1 MSASDYEGLD
11 DEGEFGLQLM
21 AYSEDHIALAAE
33 YALGTLDADERAQVA
48 AMMLVD
54 QEFAAVVQ
62 AWEFRLGVLN
72 QMVGTI
78 EPRPIVWENI
88 RAEIART
95 ESSHDAPAAPP
106 VLSDAPLPESY
117 SSEPPSSEP
126 SAPESPAPDSPS
138 PESPAHEP
146 PMLDMQ
152 QPAPLE
158 SGSDAIPI
166 FPPQFVPQTHAP
178 DRSIV
183 PPTPAPVV
191 DDTNVIRLESRVKR
205 WRSIASAVG
214 ALAAALLVT
223 LSLQIFL
230 PDALPGA
237 LRPAPRIQTVEV
249 KTPAAPLSSPAQYV
263 ALLQGQSGGPAFI
276 LTIDGATKNFTVRKV
291 GATPEPGKSFEL
303 WLISDRLPRP
313 RSLGVIGS
321 GDFTARPV
329 LAGYDADVVN
339 GATYAVTVEQ
349 SGGSPNGQPTS
360 APVFSGKLI
369 ETVPPSQPQ
378 APAKK

>member
-1 MSASDYEGLD
+1 
-11 DEGEFGLQLM
+11 M

-33 YALGTLDADERAQVA
+33 YALGTLDADERAQVVTMMA
-48 AMMLVD
+48 AD
-54 QEFAAVVQ
+54 PEFAAIVQ
-62 AWEFRLGVLN
+62 AWEFRLGALN

-88 RAEIART
+88 RREIARST
-95 ESSHDAPAAPP
+95 SSQDSLQEPP
-106 VLSDAPLPESY
+106 VLSDAPLPPPPLPES
-117 SSEPPSSEP
+117 SSLEPSLPEPPSLDVPRQETT
-126 SAPESPAPDSPS
+126 PAD
-138 PESPAHEP
+138 
-146 PMLDMQ
+146 
-152 QPAPLE
+152 
-158 SGSDAIPI
+158 SDAIPD
-166 FPPQFVPQTHAP
+166 FVPQFVPQTHAP
-178 DRSIV
+178 DPRIV
-183 PPTPAPVV
+183 PVTQAPIVDNSNVV
-191 DDTNVIRLESRVKR
+191 YLKSRVKR
-205 WRSIASAVG
+205 WRAIASAVG

-223 LSLQIFL
+223 LSLQIFS

-249 KTPAAPLSSPAQYV
+249 RTPAVPLSAPAQYV

-276 LTIDGATKNFTVRKV
+276 LTVDGATKNFTVRKV

-303 WLISDRLPRP
+303 WLISDKLPRP
-313 RSLGVIGS
+313 RSLGVIG
-321 GDFTARPV
+321 GADFTARPV
-329 LAGYDADVVN
+329 LAGYDADLVN

-349 SGGSPNGQPTS
+349 PGGSPNGQPTS